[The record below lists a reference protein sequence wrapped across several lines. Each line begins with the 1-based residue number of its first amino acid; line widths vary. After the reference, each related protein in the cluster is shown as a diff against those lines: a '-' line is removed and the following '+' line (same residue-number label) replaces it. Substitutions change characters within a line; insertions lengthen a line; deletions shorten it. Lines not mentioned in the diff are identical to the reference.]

1 MALIKCSECGKEISD
16 KADICP
22 HCGYPINNIRNKN
35 NLINKK
41 KKYVIGLIFLVTIFI
56 VGILILL
63 LTTKS
68 LRQYQKAKVAYEN
81 KNYTVAREIFQ
92 NLGDYKDSEEMY
104 LKSEEMYQIS
114 NDKTPPVISGIP
126 QNLVV
131 KVGQEFDIETWIC
144 EQGVSAYDN
153 ISGTTDIVVDKSGF
167 DINVPG
173 TYEIELS
180 TQDEAGN
187 LEKELISI
195 VVKDYPTHEAYLQA
209 VNISES
215 NISITATGSGEYE
228 GIHISQDE
236 IGRLEDGSVYR
247 SIAKQ
252 LEGFYVLGE
261 DFYGNWGNDIPEL
274 IWGIEKPKEWE
285 DLQERVDDT
294 MAFISRRQPLGEIL
308 NRLQETSC
316 TEGDFDY
323 INGKF
328 SFIITDLTKA
338 AEELGITEKMLGYI
352 LAMLEEYAPDTAFSG
367 NTYSLQL
374 SVVGQKEDKSVLSR
388 EDFISYT
395 NIDQE
400 CDVLTYM
407 NERNY
412 NFQYY
417 FYDKHNA
424 IAELNEWQN
433 DSYADVTHRGV
444 SLLGSYNSLMFKY
457 GQGDERTFEKNGDV
471 LYSELIAI
479 QDSSAKVLDT
489 CTKYVIYRYEDRG
502 EIIFYLDDS
511 DDIVYILYT
520 NVIIY

>member
-1 MALIKCSECGKEISD
+1 MALIKCSECGREISD
-16 KADICP
+16 KADMCP
-22 HCGYPINNIRNKN
+22 NCGYPIKNIKNKN
-35 NLINKK
+35 NSIIKK
-41 KKYVIGLIFLVTIFI
+41 KNYVIGFIFLAIIFI
-56 VGILILL
+56 VGIGTLL
-63 LTTKS
+63 LTTKN

-92 NLGDYKDSEEMY
+92 NLGDYKDSEERY

-180 TQDEAGN
+180 TQDEVGN

-261 DFYGNWGNDIPEL
+261 DFYGNWGNDIVPIVFGFEKKSTWKEMCPYIDEAML
-274 IWGIEKPKEWE
+274 I
-285 DLQERVDDT
+285 
-294 MAFISRRQPLGEIL
+294 ISRKPTLGYIL
-308 NRLQETSC
+308 SRISKC
-316 TEGDFDY
+316 ASTEGKFNFVEGEFDFT
-323 INGKF
+323 INN
-328 SFIITDLTKA
+328 LTKLS
-338 AEELGITEKMLGYI
+338 EELNITERMLGYI
-352 LAMLEEYAPDTAFSG
+352 LADLEEYAPTTEFTGNSYKCSLKFVGKRGCDISDYISYEKFENEKNQLNEIKKMTSYGGYRYYYSG
-367 NTYSLQL
+367 VLDELLDCGEYIYGFYTNRGIQL
-374 SVVGQKEDKSVLSR
+374 SQSPEAVIFSHSGGELKHFDKSNDIIYETTKNSG
-388 EDFISYT
+388 DK
-395 NIDQE
+395 
-400 CDVLTYM
+400 
-407 NERNY
+407 NY
-412 NFQYY
+412 
-417 FYDKHNA
+417 
-424 IAELNEWQN
+424 
-433 DSYADVTHRGV
+433 
-444 SLLGSYNSLMFKY
+444 
-457 GQGDERTFEKNGDV
+457 
-471 LYSELIAI
+471 
-479 QDSSAKVLDT
+479 KVLDS
-489 CTKYVIYRYEDRG
+489 CEN
-502 EIIFYLDDS
+502 F
-511 DDIVYILYT
+511 IVYTIENTGNIVYYFNAADELIFIVYT
-520 NVIIY
+520 DIIVY